1 MVGKPDKKQRAAID
15 KRKAD
20 HHKNRLAAAEQEA
33 RITRQVEALVGDALK
48 RPRTPDTLPDL
59 PALIEKLERI
69 YDLALLIR
77 MPTAA
82 IKAIELEGRLLGLL
96 IERSATAVL
105 HTRSD
110 SSPILGDPADNR
122 MKLIEDLRQ
131 QLGSAR
137 ADAVIAAY
145 EGRQPD
151 TIELAPNDDTDD
163 DSDAE

>member
-1 MVGKPDKKQRAAID
+1 
-15 KRKAD
+15 
-20 HHKNRLAAAEQEA
+20 
-33 RITRQVEALVGDALK
+33 
-48 RPRTPDTLPDL
+48 
-59 PALIEKLERI
+59 
-69 YDLALLIR
+69 
-77 MPTAA
+77 
-82 IKAIELEGRLLGLL
+82 
-96 IERSATAVL
+96 
-105 HTRSD
+105 
-110 SSPILGDPADNR
+110 